1 MENHWPAPIVDQNQ
15 RGTGLV
21 SWKQPSAQPHR
32 HSAVPVSFMHA
43 SKRCCFFYYKSAI
56 KNNIA
61 QVNIH
66 TNPPQLNS
74 QEYSDQRIFMSN
86 TQTNMLN
93 SYMLSI

>member
-1 MENHWPAPIVDQNQ
+1 M
-15 RGTGLV
+15 
-21 SWKQPSAQPHR
+21 
-32 HSAVPVSFMHA
+32 
-43 SKRCCFFYYKSAI
+43 FFYYKSAI

-74 QEYSDQRIFMSN
+74 QEQYSDQRIFMSN

-93 SYMLSI
+93 SYEYVDGKWKYVEINMVMQLCNH